1 MDDKKL
7 DLIVNEL
14 GAIKKLLILLLRN
27 QDVTAETIAQV
38 LGVTQERVSQM
49 APTKRQ
55 KRERKVINE

>member
-7 DLIVNEL
+7 DLIVSEL
-14 GAIKKLLILLLRN
+14 TAIKKLIILLLRN

-49 APTKRQ
+49 APTKKQ
-55 KRERKVINE
+55 KRERKVPNG